1 MNFFKKINIG
11 ALLTIIV
18 LAIVVVYSVNVEI
31 GRKSD
36 KEQIESVIVKYN
48 EFLNKY
54 TMLEES
60 KRIVPLEIK
69 DSEYETYLSEMKKE
83 LKEIF
88 VDDEQLFN
96 NQYKILKSV
105 IDEQAKNKEYL
116 ITKFK
121 RSFVKVS
128 SYEFFENTSKVETE
142 GRVDLTYLNN
152 ITAKDKAEIKENNQT
167 NQKTIDTLNFKKVDG
182 KWKIT
187 YANITNMLPG
197 SNKDGT
203 YINDTMMM
211 F

>member
-18 LAIVVVYSVNVEI
+18 LAIVVTYSVNVEI